1 MNYTSIQIRQKT
13 RQRLAKLRIFRRETY
28 DEVLNKLIDAAAL
41 GDEEV
46 EYTAEFIE
54 GLMQARR
61 DVRAGNLIT
70 HNEMKRRL
78 GL

>member
-1 MNYTSIQIRQKT
+1 MNYTSIQIQPKT
-13 RQRLAKLRIFRRETY
+13 RLRLAKLRNFRRETY
-28 DEVLNKLIDAAAL
+28 DEILNKLIDAAPL
-41 GDEEV
+41 GDEEG

-54 GLMQARR
+54 GLMRARR

-70 HNEMKRRL
+70 HEEMKRRL